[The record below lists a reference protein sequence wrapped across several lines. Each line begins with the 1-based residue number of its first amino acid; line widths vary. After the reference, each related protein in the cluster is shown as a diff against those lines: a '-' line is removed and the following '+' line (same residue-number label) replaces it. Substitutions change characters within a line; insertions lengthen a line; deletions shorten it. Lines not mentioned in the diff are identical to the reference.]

1 MTEEEKK
8 KAIWQ
13 LQELNRSGV
22 ISDSEMNEKIN
33 MMESVD
39 CQTERHRRSSTT
51 KEIKPGM
58 DSGMKIALSIILII
72 LAIVAIVT
80 VSEIPKGDEKKSEIK
95 SSLDQLMD
103 GAENNY
109 QHANSASGSAN
120 ASKATYSSTSY
131 ISKDDE
137 ATAISMAQEL
147 VKKELKSPSTASF
160 PWDFNAYTVTRKGDQ
175 FTVKGYVDAQ
185 NSFGA
190 KLRNKFEA
198 CFTLEKVGTKYK
210 GTKIYTL
217 IYE

>member
-1 MTEEEKK
+1 MSKENRIW
-8 KAIWQ
+8 KAIGIIVF
-13 LQELNRSGV
+13 LAVAMLFIAEITHGC
-22 ISDSEMNEKIN
+22 DSNKTQTGDILKPLIENTQTMNP
-33 MMESVD
+33 
-39 CQTERHRRSSTT
+39 SSATAKPNNQST
-51 KEIKPGM
+51 K
-58 DSGMKIALSIILII
+58 
-72 LAIVAIVT
+72 T
-80 VSEIPKGDEKKSEIK
+80 
-95 SSLDQLMD
+95 
-103 GAENNY
+103 
-109 QHANSASGSAN
+109 SASQS
-120 ASKATYSSTSY
+120 TYV
-131 ISKDDE
+131 SKDDE
-137 ATAISMAQEL
+137 ANAITMAQEL